1 MTLVLIENSAHD
13 TNVTNNQL
21 ENDAQETNVTN
32 TYTEL
37 KENSAYDTNLTNIQ
51 LEVKKIVHKT
61 LK

>member
-1 MTLVLIENSAHD
+1 M
-13 TNVTNNQL
+13 TNNQL

-32 TYTEL
+32 TNTEL

>member
-1 MTLVLIENSAHD
+1 M
-13 TNVTNNQL
+13 TNNQL

-32 TYTEL
+32 TNTEL
-37 KENSAYDTNLTNIQ
+37 KENSAYDTNLTNIR

>member
-1 MTLVLIENSAHD
+1 M
-13 TNVTNNQL
+13 TNNQL

>member
-13 TNVTNNQL
+13 TNVPNNQL

>member
-1 MTLVLIENSAHD
+1 M
-13 TNVTNNQL
+13 TNNQL

-51 LEVKKIVHKT
+51 LEVKNIVHKT